1 MLDIT
6 LPNGAVLTDVPEG
19 TPKEQI
25 KNAAIGLGLAK
36 ESDFV
41 DFVAEEEEEEEVD
54 FGVKADE
61 GIAPQAVGAGSI
73 LGTVLSGLTA
83 EQKPN
88 QAQAFGQRMVQ
99 DFASVPLDTLRGT
112 AELADAATNFVGL
125 EDVISDESALTKFA
139 KRQKDS
145 LRETFEVD
153 DAYKDTWAT
162 DFGGALGSMAA
173 FMAGGA
179 ASPGLGYAVATTSG
193 AGRGSERIDAARES
207 GVDVSQGQEDLGVFL
222 HSLVGASEMAPI
234 QNIFKRIPGDID
246 APLKRKIF
254 NRLKEIGASGL
265 FESVQE
271 QTASILDDA
280 IEANVYNP
288 DLNVDDSLYGKMT
301 NLDPEFFKDVFT
313 SREATV
319 SFAAGAITDFAT
331 GLLQGVG
338 RGKRFDI
345 NDSAQKEH
353 EQNLRKSKDKAIED
367 IAESVSVAKGDSLP
381 KVDLDVDLNLN
392 ILNERINELEAS
404 DKVFK
409 TEETNKELEFLKARR
424 RDLLRVQAMDSTIE
438 YIKRKKDVSPDQIDL
453 FAEENQRKQELI
465 SKGASETEANEII
478 LGPTVS
484 ARGRDPIQR
493 SAVHVAKTI
502 GPDFATIEGEFEVV
516 EGSIETD
523 QNGQPQRKYEVV
535 VGEQRFGQPLNSY
548 EDAAKFASVLSDQRK
563 KTKINNTV
571 SQQIVS
577 NGQPLTTDDTK
588 TMASYGVTVLDP
600 EQTTFTSSAVNLAG
614 DTTVDKGF
622 DETAS
627 LLDQRK
633 KNLPVSKYTV
643 SQKINANREKKGL
656 LPTNSFTVEEARE
669 VLGKKFGNLGDPKI
683 NTTLETETYQVDKE
697 SDGKIVVVSSNGQ
710 RFRGKRLTAKEYQ
723 DQLEAGKRPDKNKK
737 YPFKTQREARAFAE
751 KLNKNR
757 GTAAVPEEV
766 LHEDLQSALESKNIS
781 SKADSPEVNALVS
794 KIVGKKVS
802 KTSDLTSGEKKLVL
816 SKIRSLPKFSRPTD
830 LINFSKDPAPETT
843 QETQQ
848 EPLALPG
855 PSTDIQQVREAVNEA
870 MNEVGLS
877 DVKANVDY
885 ALRNV
890 RRDRNGNLVYGIRQR
905 EANEEGVETFGGEGS
920 PLVVDG
926 TTPDGDGFY
935 SDATGQIFLALD
947 RVSPDLPIEERID
960 QIVEILTHEQIH
972 AMRALDLFTDAE
984 WRLLTKTAKQRNKA
998 PGQTYFEWA
1007 QQNYPE
1013 FREVDQV
1020 EESIAELVRDA
1031 RAGKGAFSGKNKLSG
1046 KPKTL
1051 VQRIINFVKGMANVI
1066 DGVGFRTFEELVSS
1080 IESGEVGGRERGQM
1094 RSARELERLG
1104 VPADLL
1110 PPLPGDTV
1118 PDEPVPT
1125 IRTPQRP
1132 DIDLEQV
1139 DLTEELNP
1147 GDPNSEAEVVASI
1160 NDRMS
1165 RQSKFK
1171 LNTRVPKKTKDA
1183 YKLFR
1188 VDNDQVIV
1196 DEDKMTVEVKDG
1208 ASFYPLFVDSKEEVV
1223 TDEWVAAESGQPV
1236 RGKDGNIIGVVSSI
1250 GRTVEIDGTKY
1261 TVLAYRPGMHSGDR
1275 PSATHI
1281 GGKAATGDGEVN
1293 YRKAN
1298 QVWAKVQVGADQF
1311 KKWSQM
1317 AKENGTKEN
1326 GEFVAELAEIK
1337 EVPEFGYYRY
1347 KTNPNMEGNWL
1358 ISGEIKILGKA
1369 LTPKQ
1374 LESIRKRMNTED
1386 VPLLPEVIKKR
1397 NLGIKDLTG
1406 ESIKELK
1413 RFYPKTLK
1421 KLLPKFTKYV
1431 DSLAPQDRKPKGA
1444 KKKEDRGVL
1453 PSSEHVNLYQQ
1464 NIKDRFSRNNPTEL
1478 NDKEYQVSL
1487 LSTLYNPNFTEQPYG
1502 SKTIPELLQEL
1513 QQRYQ
1518 NAFGE
1523 KMDDFSSEEQ
1533 SEIIAR
1539 MIAAESVM
1547 ALRGRDNATEWYKE
1561 SLDTMI
1567 SAMSVF
1573 HPELTT
1579 DQTARSMFKLALA
1592 ITSNG
1597 QPVETNLVFA
1607 DEVYTAYKQS
1617 SDNVDQRKFP
1627 IVGFGKESQAMQK
1640 QFTLING
1647 LISDLGAIDTIEM
1660 LMSEFPVRVINS
1672 MGLKSKIAGE
1682 AADALLPLS
1691 VIFGPKVGGAFFPNL
1706 MGNLSLTTM
1715 DRWFMRTW
1723 GRMTGTLIS
1732 GNAELL
1738 NKNIQLFQNSLTPE
1752 MVEKFNIDREA
1763 IVESEDGIINEAKKV
1778 FNKVSSEDFKE
1789 KDLPIFKAARAINNF
1804 MGGSLSP
1811 SGARH
1816 RAFIRKTMEKAKN
1829 ILADAGINTDE
1840 ATIQAL
1846 IWYPEQAF
1854 YRKSGARTAEPANR
1868 DYGAEAINMATAEL
1882 VRRGASQ
1889 NEAATAIQSLVR
1901 GRQRSPGRTEYESLQ
1916 AKGKAVTER
1925 KKRRFAKPR
1934 IISQLRR
1941 QLYGGKNPQREPRSY
1956 VRRTGKKTT
1965 VLLKDGTQREINPLS
1980 FYKIDK
1986 VPTNRLKDANVSPIN
2001 FYELSGQDANVFVDA
2016 INIAKEK
2023 DPNASSV
2030 YVYPESDYQ
2039 KMKVFLSEDMSSGFA
2054 IKPDGDIVS
2063 VFKDIESTYSNATV
2077 SSLLLATELGG
2088 SKLDAFDTE
2097 LPHLYSLNGFKAV
2110 SRLPFSPEE
2119 APPDWDKTNYKIYK
2133 NGEPDVVFMVFDPKN
2148 YKPYSNSDGTLA
2160 NSYDQAV
2167 DIQTENM
2174 QPAVQDRFSRDSDV
2188 RSNEKKLRTRTPAK
2202 IQEAVQKNID
2212 EFENRKAS
2220 NLIPRFA
2227 IDADPEAQYVA
2238 RNPEEALEPSQTL
2251 LDRYARSN
2259 SPDLSKEGNEV
2270 VNRISREAEKG
2281 KTAGETFVEVTDTS
2295 KWMYYLTKA
2304 KQNIVFN
2311 YAELERLYN
2320 KGDLKFGDYES
2331 SAFVALIMADRN
2343 RAVSADA
2350 MRHGA
2355 VVYENGVVKTEPF
2368 VFKGKEVGGLID
2380 VFIPLYQNE
2389 YGVSLE
2395 RLAGAYFAGMRA
2407 ERLRAEGKETPVKE
2421 GDLEKI
2427 EQEVNKFVNSE
2438 TGQPIIKEVYE
2449 TWQAYNEKTITFLEK
2464 AGVLDSEKA
2473 EDWRNYSDYV
2483 PFYREAE
2490 GEQMPAEYPSV
2501 FGGMSSAVKLEP
2513 IKGSERSLTVPLLD
2527 AVTRNL
2533 VMATEL
2539 GMKNIAQQRVI
2550 RDMMEAGMA
2559 RQIVKGENDPNNRP
2573 VSLRVKGKKV
2583 TFHIDDPLVY
2593 ESLLPM
2599 SESYDNIII
2608 KMLGIPAVVMR
2619 ELITRRPT
2627 FIVKNLLRDTFSAFI
2642 SAGSNY
2648 IPVLDTFKGMFGG
2661 MAELSKY
2668 GVVGGYDNLRDP
2680 DDMKRAMRKFFAE
2693 KGVKIPKY
2701 EAQLDI
2707 ETGEQQA
2714 TRLRGLRDKIPL
2726 ANYLVRLWELSGD
2739 ITTASD
2745 AATRMAVYKDT
2756 LARTGSEAAAVFGAS
2771 EVLNFG
2777 RRGRSP
2783 SVRMMTSL
2791 TPFLNARYQGLD
2803 VLYRAQTGRN
2813 LAIVGKD
2820 GKPAEASTQIMTAL
2834 ARGSLFTF
2842 ASLAMLALTGDD
2854 EQFKDTPDEVRD
2866 LNIVIPTP
2874 SGVPFLFPLPF
2885 EAGIF
2890 YYTIPQRIADMYSDR
2905 EGRTTPTELKETVE
2919 RFVFGTAEGLAFNP
2933 LAIQAI
2939 SPFYEYA
2946 MNFDTF
2952 SRRQIVPSYIETSVF
2967 PRYQQT
2973 PYTSEL
2979 AKGIAN
2985 VIPGS
2990 SPIKID
2996 HLMKSYLPGIGQYLL
3011 GITDAAIRS
3020 ELVQGDKT
3028 KVIPGQGLDFSNQD
3042 WWDYPFVNAFFRDKY
3057 DTGALQDFYDMKKIL
3072 NQATTSLKTETASD
3086 EEKRG
3091 LHIAYANLLV
3101 DERESIKNIGEK
3113 LSDLRKRKKVIMQ
3126 ADYPAEVKKQQID
3139 ELDKMIDSY
3148 DASIYA
3154 IKTAAQIPIFVDRD
3168 VSESEYRKFLQDRYS
3183 DNVFPTDVL
3192 KYLEQIE

>member
-41 DFVAEEEEEEEVD
+41 DFVAEEEEEEVD
-54 FGVKADE
+54 FGVKSDE
-61 GIAPQAVGAGSI
+61 GSGIVAPGV

-179 ASPGLGYAVATTSG
+179 ANPGLGYAVATTSG

-222 HSLVGASEMAPI
+222 HSLVGASEMLPI

-288 DLNVDDSLYGKMT
+288 DLNVEDSLYGKMT

-345 NDSAQKEH
+345 NDRAQKEH
-353 EQNLRKSKDKAIED
+353 EQNLRDSKDKAVEN
-367 IAESVSVAKGDSLP
+367 IAESVSVAKGEIGPED
-381 KVDLDVDLNLN
+381 DVADTTPL
-392 ILNERINELEAS
+392 
-404 DKVFK
+404 F
-409 TEETNKELEFLKARR
+409 T
-424 RDLLRVQAMDSTIE
+424 
-438 YIKRKKDVSPDQIDL
+438 PDQIDL
-453 FAEENQRKQELI
+453 LAEEQRQREELI
-465 SKGASETEANEII
+465 AGGATEAQANEII

-493 SAVHVAKTI
+493 SAIYVAKTI
-502 GPDFATIEGEFEVV
+502 GPSFANIDGEFEVV

-523 QNGQPQRKYEVV
+523 QSGQPQRKYEVS
-535 VGEQRFGQPLNSY
+535 VGGQRFGQPLNSY

-563 KTKINNTV
+563 SAKINNSV

-577 NGQPLTTDDTK
+577 DGQPLTTDDTK

-614 DTTVDKGF
+614 NTTVDRGY

-643 SQKINANREKKGL
+643 AQKINSNREKKGL

-669 VLGKKFGNLGDPKI
+669 VLGKDFSNLGNPKI
-683 NTTLETETYQVDKE
+683 NTTLETETYQVDRE

-751 KLNKNR
+751 KLNRNR

-781 SKADSPEVNALVS
+781 SKADSPEVNTLVS

-816 SKIRSLPKFSRPTD
+816 SKIRSLPKFSRPTK

-848 EPLALPG
+848 ETLALPG
-855 PSTDIQQVREAVNEA
+855 PSTDIQQAREAVDAA

-920 PLVVDG
+920 PIVVDG

-1080 IESGEVGGRERGQM
+1080 IESGEIGGRERGQM

-1147 GDPNSEAEVVASI
+1147 EDPNSEAEIVATI

-1165 RQSKFK
+1165 RTSPRKAK
-1171 LNTRVPKKTKDA
+1171 TPKKKVKA

-1188 VDNDQVIV
+1188 IKNND
-1196 DEDKMTVEVKDG
+1196 KSKL
-1208 ASFYPLFVDSKEEVV
+1208 YPLYVDADTPVQMGN
-1223 TDEWVAAESGQPV
+1223 WVAAIEGEKNKLGEV
-1236 RGKDGNIIGVVSSI
+1236 IGRSI
-1250 GRTVEIDGTKY
+1250 GG
-1261 TVLAYRPGMHSGDR
+1261 LSFRPGWHSGDN
-1275 PSATHI
+1275 PSAKHI
-1281 GGKAATGDGEVN
+1281 GGKSRNKKQKPD
-1293 YRKAN
+1293 YRKSDT
-1298 QVWAKVQVGADQF
+1298 VWAEV
-1311 KKWSQM
+1311 
-1317 AKENGTKEN
+1317 
-1326 GEFVAELAEIK
+1326 
-1337 EVPEFGYYRY
+1337 EVPADVDWQSVANSRASVVKSGPRKGLLNLREADIKDQIPEGGHYRY
-1347 KTNPNMEGNWL
+1347 KTNPNMEGNWI
-1358 ISGEIKILGKA
+1358 ISGSMKVNKILTRSEQKKI
-1369 LTPKQ
+1369 L
-1374 LESIRKRMNTED
+1374 KRNGVED
-1386 VPLLPEVIKKR
+1386 LPTLPELIEKENINFEELNQEAQNELKENYPKKF
-1397 NLGIKDLTG
+1397 
-1406 ESIKELK
+1406 KEL
-1413 RFYPKTLK
+1413 TSGL
-1421 KLLPKFTKYV
+1421 
-1431 DSLAPQDRKPKGA
+1431 D
-1444 KKKEDRGVL
+1444 
-1453 PSSEHVNLYQQ
+1453 
-1464 NIKDRFSRNNPTEL
+1464 IKDRFSRKSPTEL
-1478 NDKEYQVSL
+1478 TDKEYQVSL

-1647 LISDLGAIDTIEM
+1647 LISDLGAIETIEM

-2573 VSLRVKGKKV
+2573 VSFRVKGKKV

-2599 SESYDNIII
+2599 SESYDNIVI

-2619 ELITRRPT
+2619 ELITRKPT

-2693 KGVKIPKY
+2693 KGVKVPKY

-2756 LARTGSEAAAVFGAS
+2756 LARTGSEAAAVFAAS

-2783 SVRMMTSL
+2783 TIRMMTSL

-2939 SPFYEYA
+2939 GPFYEYA

-2952 SRRQIVPSYIETSVF
+2952 SRRQIVPSYIERDVL

-3020 ELVQGDKT
+3020 ELIQGDKT

-3086 EEKRG
+3086 KEKRG

-3101 DERESIKNIGEK
+3101 DERESIKNIDEK

>member
-1 MLDIT
+1 
-6 LPNGAVLTDVPEG
+6 
-19 TPKEQI
+19 
-25 KNAAIGLGLAK
+25 
-36 ESDFV
+36 
-41 DFVAEEEEEEEVD
+41 
-54 FGVKADE
+54 
-61 GIAPQAVGAGSI
+61 
-73 LGTVLSGLTA
+73 
-83 EQKPN
+83 
-88 QAQAFGQRMVQ
+88 
-99 DFASVPLDTLRGT
+99 
-112 AELADAATNFVGL
+112 
-125 EDVISDESALTKFA
+125 
-139 KRQKDS
+139 
-145 LRETFEVD
+145 
-153 DAYKDTWAT
+153 
-162 DFGGALGSMAA
+162 
-173 FMAGGA
+173 
-179 ASPGLGYAVATTSG
+179 
-193 AGRGSERIDAARES
+193 
-207 GVDVSQGQEDLGVFL
+207 
-222 HSLVGASEMAPI
+222 
-234 QNIFKRIPGDID
+234 
-246 APLKRKIF
+246 
-254 NRLKEIGASGL
+254 
-265 FESVQE
+265 
-271 QTASILDDA
+271 
-280 IEANVYNP
+280 
-288 DLNVDDSLYGKMT
+288 
-301 NLDPEFFKDVFT
+301 
-313 SREATV
+313 
-319 SFAAGAITDFAT
+319 
-331 GLLQGVG
+331 
-338 RGKRFDI
+338 
-345 NDSAQKEH
+345 
-353 EQNLRKSKDKAIED
+353 
-367 IAESVSVAKGDSLP
+367 
-381 KVDLDVDLNLN
+381 
-392 ILNERINELEAS
+392 
-404 DKVFK
+404 
-409 TEETNKELEFLKARR
+409 
-424 RDLLRVQAMDSTIE
+424 
-438 YIKRKKDVSPDQIDL
+438 
-453 FAEENQRKQELI
+453 
-465 SKGASETEANEII
+465 
-478 LGPTVS
+478 
-484 ARGRDPIQR
+484 
-493 SAVHVAKTI
+493 
-502 GPDFATIEGEFEVV
+502 
-516 EGSIETD
+516 
-523 QNGQPQRKYEVV
+523 
-535 VGEQRFGQPLNSY
+535 
-548 EDAAKFASVLSDQRK
+548 
-563 KTKINNTV
+563 
-571 SQQIVS
+571 
-577 NGQPLTTDDTK
+577 
-588 TMASYGVTVLDP
+588 
-600 EQTTFTSSAVNLAG
+600 
-614 DTTVDKGF
+614 
-622 DETAS
+622 
-627 LLDQRK
+627 
-633 KNLPVSKYTV
+633 
-643 SQKINANREKKGL
+643 
-656 LPTNSFTVEEARE
+656 
-669 VLGKKFGNLGDPKI
+669 
-683 NTTLETETYQVDKE
+683 
-697 SDGKIVVVSSNGQ
+697 
-710 RFRGKRLTAKEYQ
+710 
-723 DQLEAGKRPDKNKK
+723 
-737 YPFKTQREARAFAE
+737 
-751 KLNKNR
+751 
-757 GTAAVPEEV
+757 
-766 LHEDLQSALESKNIS
+766 
-781 SKADSPEVNALVS
+781 
-794 KIVGKKVS
+794 
-802 KTSDLTSGEKKLVL
+802 
-816 SKIRSLPKFSRPTD
+816 
-830 LINFSKDPAPETT
+830 
-843 QETQQ
+843 
-848 EPLALPG
+848 
-855 PSTDIQQVREAVNEA
+855 
-870 MNEVGLS
+870 
-877 DVKANVDY
+877 
-885 ALRNV
+885 
-890 RRDRNGNLVYGIRQR
+890 
-905 EANEEGVETFGGEGS
+905 
-920 PLVVDG
+920 
-926 TTPDGDGFY
+926 
-935 SDATGQIFLALD
+935 
-947 RVSPDLPIEERID
+947 
-960 QIVEILTHEQIH
+960 
-972 AMRALDLFTDAE
+972 
-984 WRLLTKTAKQRNKA
+984 
-998 PGQTYFEWA
+998 
-1007 QQNYPE
+1007 
-1013 FREVDQV
+1013 
-1020 EESIAELVRDA
+1020 
-1031 RAGKGAFSGKNKLSG
+1031 
-1046 KPKTL
+1046 
-1051 VQRIINFVKGMANVI
+1051 MANVI

-1139 DLTEELNP
+1139 DLTEQLDPE
-1147 GDPNSEAEVVASI
+1147 DPNSEVEMVSAI
-1160 NDRMS
+1160 TDRMS
-1165 RQSKFK
+1165 RSSPEKAK
-1171 LNTRVPKKTKDA
+1171 TPKKAVKA

-1188 VDNDQVIV
+1188 IENK
-1196 DEDKMTVEVKDG
+1196 DK
-1208 ASFYPLFVDSKEEVV
+1208 SNLFPLFVDADTPVQMKS
-1223 TDEWVAAESGQPV
+1223 WVAAIAGEMNKKT
-1236 RGKDGNIIGVVSSI
+1236 GKVKSKLGD
-1250 GRTVEIDGTKY
+1250 
-1261 TVLAYRPGMHSGDR
+1261 LAFRPGWHSGDT
-1275 PSATHI
+1275 PSAKHI
-1281 GGKAATGDGEVN
+1281 GGISDKRYQGKKPD
-1293 YRKAN
+1293 YRKAS
-1298 QVWAKVQVGADQF
+1298 QVWAEV
-1311 KKWSQM
+1311 
-1317 AKENGTKEN
+1317 
-1326 GEFVAELAEIK
+1326 
-1337 EVPEFGYYRY
+1337 EVPADVDWQSVANSKASVVKSGPRKGLLNVKQAQITDQIPEGGHYRY
-1347 KTNPNMEGNWL
+1347 KTNPNMEGNWI
-1358 ISGEIKILGKA
+1358 ISGSMKVNKL
-1369 LTPKQ
+1369 LTPAQSKKL
-1374 LESIRKRMNTED
+1374 LEKAGVQDLPT
-1386 VPLLPEVIKKR
+1386 LPEVIDQKGLTFNQLRPTAIEELKEYYPKKF
-1397 NLGIKDLTG
+1397 
-1406 ESIKELK
+1406 KEL
-1413 RFYPKTLK
+1413 TSGL
-1421 KLLPKFTKYV
+1421 
-1431 DSLAPQDRKPKGA
+1431 D
-1444 KKKEDRGVL
+1444 
-1453 PSSEHVNLYQQ
+1453 
-1464 NIKDRFSRNNPTEL
+1464 IKDRFSRKSPTEL
-1478 NDKEYQVSL
+1478 ADKEYQVSL

-1617 SDNVDQRKFP
+1617 SDNVDQRTFP

-1647 LISDLGAIDTIEM
+1647 LISDLGAMDTIEM

-1682 AADALLPLS
+1682 SADALLPLS

-1706 MGNLSLTTM
+1706 MGNLGLTTM

-1868 DYGAEAINMATAEL
+1868 DYGAEAINMAVTEL

-1889 NEAATAIQSLVR
+1889 NEATTAIQSLVR

-1956 VRRTGKKTT
+1956 VRRIGEKTT

-2110 SRLPFSPEE
+2110 SRLPFSPED

-2148 YKPYSNSDGTLA
+2148 DKPYSNSDGTLA

-2174 QPAVQDRFSRDSDV
+2174 QPVVQDRFSRDSDV

-2368 VFKGKEVGGLID
+2368 VFKGKEVGGLVD
-2380 VFIPLYQNE
+2380 VFIPLYENE
-2389 YGVSLE
+2389 YEVSLE
-2395 RLAGAYFAGMRA
+2395 RLAGAYFAAVRA
-2407 ERLRAEGKETPVKE
+2407 ERLRAEGKETPAKK

-2501 FGGMSSAVKLEP
+2501 FGGMSSAVKLEA

-2573 VSLRVKGKKV
+2573 VSFRVKGKKV

-2599 SESYDNIII
+2599 SESFDNIII
-2608 KMLGIPAVVMR
+2608 KTLGIPAIVMR

-2680 DDMKRAMRKFFAE
+2680 DDLKRAMRKFFAE
-2693 KGVKIPKY
+2693 KGVKVPKY

-2739 ITTASD
+2739 ITTLSD
-2745 AATRMAVYKDT
+2745 AATRNAVYKDT
-2756 LARTGSEAAAVFGAS
+2756 LARTGSEAAAVFAAS

-2783 SVRMMTSL
+2783 TVRMMTSL

-2834 ARGSLFTF
+2834 TRGSLFTF

-2890 YYTIPQRIADMYSDR
+2890 YYTIPQRIADMYSNV
-2905 EGRTTPTELKETVE
+2905 EGRTTPTELKDTVG

-2939 SPFYEYA
+2939 SPIAEYA

-2952 SRRQIVPSYIETSVF
+2952 SRRNIVPSYIERDVF

-2979 AKGIAN
+2979 AKGMAS

-2996 HLMKSYLPGIGQYLL
+2996 FLIKSYLPGIGQYLL

-3028 KVIPGQGLDFSNQD
+3028 KVLPGQGLDFSNQD

-3113 LSDLRKRKKVIMQ
+3113 LSDLRKRKKVIVQ

-3154 IKTAAQIPIFVDRD
+3154 IKTAAQIPIFVDKD
-3168 VSESEYRKFLQDRYS
+3168 VSESEYQKFIEDRYS

>member
-1 MLDIT
+1 MTTIQDLRKQTGSAYDDLSDEQFAEGLWNKYQPDYQDFTKEEFFEKIGYLKEDPTLTKDI
-6 LPNGAVLTDVPEG
+6 LS
-19 TPKEQI
+19 K
-25 KNAAIGLGLAK
+25 
-36 ESDFV
+36 
-41 DFVAEEEEEEEVD
+41 EEEVD

-145 LRETFEVD
+145 LKETFEVD

-222 HSLVGASEMAPI
+222 HSLVGASEMLPI

-265 FESVQE
+265 FEGVQE

-288 DLNVDDSLYGKMT
+288 DLNVEDSLYGKMT

-345 NDSAQKEH
+345 NDRAQKEH
-353 EQNLRKSKDKAIED
+353 EQNLRKSKDKAVED
-367 IAESVSVAKGDSLP
+367 IAESVSVAKGEIGPED
-381 KVDLDVDLNLN
+381 DVADTTPL
-392 ILNERINELEAS
+392 
-404 DKVFK
+404 F
-409 TEETNKELEFLKARR
+409 T
-424 RDLLRVQAMDSTIE
+424 
-438 YIKRKKDVSPDQIDL
+438 PDQIDL
-453 FAEENQRKQELI
+453 LAEEQRQREELI
-465 SKGASETEANEII
+465 ARGATEAQANEII

-502 GPDFATIEGEFEVV
+502 GPSFADIDGEFEVV

-535 VGEQRFGQPLNSY
+535 VGGQRFGQPLNSY

-571 SQQIVS
+571 SQQIVTG
-577 NGQPLTTDDTK
+577 GQPLTTDDTK
-588 TMASYGVTVLDP
+588 TMASYGITVLDP

-627 LLDQRK
+627 LIEQRK

-643 SQKINANREKKGL
+643 SQKINSNREKKGL

-737 YPFKTQREARAFAE
+737 YPFKTQREAKAFAE

-757 GTAAVPEEV
+757 GTAAVSEEV
-766 LHEDLQSALESKNIS
+766 LHENLESALESKNIS
-781 SKADSPEVNALVS
+781 SKAESPEVNALVS

-816 SKIRSLPKFSRPTD
+816 SKIRSLPKFSRPTE
-830 LINFSKDPAPETT
+830 LINFSKDPASETT

-848 EPLALPG
+848 ETLALPG

-905 EANEEGVETFGGEGS
+905 EANEEGVETFGEEGS

-1007 QQNYPE
+1007 QSKYKE
-1013 FREVDQV
+1013 LGEVDQI

-1031 RAGKGAFSGKNKLSG
+1031 RAGKGAFGGKNKLSG

-1139 DLTEELNP
+1139 DLTEQLDPE
-1147 GDPNSEAEVVASI
+1147 DPNSEVEMVSAI
-1160 NDRMS
+1160 TDRMS
-1165 RQSKFK
+1165 RSSPEKAK
-1171 LNTRVPKKTKDA
+1171 TPKKAVKA

-1188 VDNDQVIV
+1188 IENK
-1196 DEDKMTVEVKDG
+1196 DK
-1208 ASFYPLFVDSKEEVV
+1208 SNLFPLFVDADTPVQMKS
-1223 TDEWVAAESGQPV
+1223 WVAAIAGEMNKKT
-1236 RGKDGNIIGVVSSI
+1236 GKVKSKLGD
-1250 GRTVEIDGTKY
+1250 
-1261 TVLAYRPGMHSGDR
+1261 LAFRPGWHSGDT
-1275 PSATHI
+1275 PSAKHI
-1281 GGKAATGDGEVN
+1281 GGISDKRYQGKKPD
-1293 YRKAN
+1293 YRKAS
-1298 QVWAKVQVGADQF
+1298 QVWAEV
-1311 KKWSQM
+1311 
-1317 AKENGTKEN
+1317 
-1326 GEFVAELAEIK
+1326 
-1337 EVPEFGYYRY
+1337 EVPADVDWQSVANSKASVVKSGPRKGLLNVKQAQITDQIPEGGHYRY
-1347 KTNPNMEGNWL
+1347 KTNPNMEGNWI
-1358 ISGEIKILGKA
+1358 ISGSMKVNKL
-1369 LTPKQ
+1369 LTPAQSKKL
-1374 LESIRKRMNTED
+1374 LEKAGVQDLPT
-1386 VPLLPEVIKKR
+1386 LPEVIDQKGLTFNQLRPTAIEELKEYYPKKF
-1397 NLGIKDLTG
+1397 
-1406 ESIKELK
+1406 KEL
-1413 RFYPKTLK
+1413 TSGL
-1421 KLLPKFTKYV
+1421 
-1431 DSLAPQDRKPKGA
+1431 D
-1444 KKKEDRGVL
+1444 
-1453 PSSEHVNLYQQ
+1453 
-1464 NIKDRFSRNNPTEL
+1464 IKDRFSRKSPTEL
-1478 NDKEYQVSL
+1478 ADKEYQVSL

-1617 SDNVDQRKFP
+1617 SDNVDQRTFP

-1647 LISDLGAIDTIEM
+1647 LISDLGAMDTIEM

-1682 AADALLPLS
+1682 SADALLPLS

-1706 MGNLSLTTM
+1706 MGNLGLTTM

-1868 DYGAEAINMATAEL
+1868 DYGAEAINMAVTEL

-1889 NEAATAIQSLVR
+1889 NEATTAIQSLVR

-1956 VRRTGKKTT
+1956 VRRIGEKTT

-2110 SRLPFSPEE
+2110 SRLPFSPED

-2148 YKPYSNSDGTLA
+2148 DKPYSNSDGTLA

-2174 QPAVQDRFSRDSDV
+2174 QPVVQDRFSRDSDV

-2368 VFKGKEVGGLID
+2368 VFKGKEVGGLVD
-2380 VFIPLYQNE
+2380 VFIPLYENE
-2389 YGVSLE
+2389 YEVSLE
-2395 RLAGAYFAGMRA
+2395 RLAGAYFAAVRA
-2407 ERLRAEGKETPVKE
+2407 ERLRAEGKETPAKK

-2501 FGGMSSAVKLEP
+2501 FGGMSSAVKLEA

-2573 VSLRVKGKKV
+2573 VSFRVKGKKV

-2599 SESYDNIII
+2599 SESFDNIII
-2608 KMLGIPAVVMR
+2608 KTLGIPAIVMR

-2648 IPVLDTFKGMFGG
+2648 IPILGTFEGMFEG

-2680 DDMKRAMRKFFAE
+2680 DDLKRAMRKFFAE
-2693 KGVKIPKY
+2693 KGVKVPKY

-2739 ITTASD
+2739 ITTLSD
-2745 AATRMAVYKDT
+2745 AATRNAVYKDT
-2756 LARTGSEAAAVFGAS
+2756 LARTGSEAAAVFAAS

-2783 SVRMMTSL
+2783 TVRMMTSL

-2834 ARGSLFTF
+2834 TRGSLFTF

-2890 YYTIPQRIADMYSDR
+2890 YYTIPQRIADMYSNV
-2905 EGRTTPTELKETVE
+2905 EGRTTPTELKDTVG

-2939 SPFYEYA
+2939 SPIAEYA

-2952 SRRQIVPSYIETSVF
+2952 SRRNIVPSYIERDVF

-2979 AKGIAN
+2979 AKGMAS

-2996 HLMKSYLPGIGQYLL
+2996 FLIKSYLPGIGQYLL

-3028 KVIPGQGLDFSNQD
+3028 KVLPGQGLDFSNQD

-3113 LSDLRKRKKVIMQ
+3113 LSDLRKRKKVIVQ

-3154 IKTAAQIPIFVDRD
+3154 IKTAAQIPIFVDKD
-3168 VSESEYRKFLQDRYS
+3168 VSESEYQKFIEDRYS